1 MTQQAIR
8 SKQLSQAIELN
19 KAKFDETI
27 ASHDV
32 VFVDFWAPWCG
43 PCKSFAPIYEVAASK
58 HADMV
63 FAKVN
68 VDDEKELAAKY
79 QIRSI
84 PTLMA
89 FRKQAVVFSQPSM
102 LPAAR
107 LDEVIRQVKEG

>member
-1 MTQQAIR
+1 MTQQAVR
-8 SKQLSQAIELN
+8 NEQVSQVIELN
-19 KAKFDETI
+19 KANFDEI
-27 ASHDV
+27 LASHDI

-68 VDDEKELAAKY
+68 VDDGKELAAKY

-89 FRKQAVVFSQPSM
+89 FRKQAVVFSQPGA
-102 LPAAR
+102 LPAAK
-107 LDEVIRQVKEG
+107 LNEVIRQVKEG